1 MAERTAAERG
11 SAQRA
16 HGTHGAGAPDLS
28 GPGCGVGVRGSAC
41 DVSARVVV
49 RGEAVVLLRNWQLPN
64 DAAEAGNATPPLNLQ
79 NALVRMAAL
88 QYV

>member
-1 MAERTAAERG
+1 
-11 SAQRA
+11 
-16 HGTHGAGAPDLS
+16 
-28 GPGCGVGVRGSAC
+28 
-41 DVSARVVV
+41 VVV

-64 DAAEAGNATPPLNLQ
+64 DAAEAGNATPPLHLQ